1 MGCQVH
7 SCYVRTNGDTESFFH
22 SVYVFSFR
30 LQFALLVVL
39 VAGAVD
45 FGFGSFTHTDPDNG
59 FYGWNL
65 TVWRN
70 NSRPSYTGQHD
81 FFSVFG
87 VFFPGRDSFLKVRPR
102 TLFVARLFYNTILRV
117 SKLAPTYLPQ
127 TRTYARNL
135 HHRSLLLTD
144 CVFASL
150 IECQV

>member
-1 MGCQVH
+1 MSGTFLLRK
-7 SCYVRTNGDTESFFH
+7 YALTEIKNPFFH
-22 SVYVFSFR
+22 SDYVFSFR

-45 FGFGSFTHTDPDNG
+45 FGFGSFTHTDPENG

-87 VFFPGRDSFLKVRPR
+87 VFFPGRDSLE
-102 TLFVARLFYNTILRV
+102 
-117 SKLAPTYLPQ
+117 S
-127 TRTYARNL
+127 
-135 HHRSLLLTD
+135 
-144 CVFASL
+144 
-150 IECQV
+150 

>member
-1 MGCQVH
+1 MGDLGPEGHYSALIERLVAAGIIILLTLINLAGVKWVVRYIPVT
-7 SCYVRTNGDTESFFH
+7 YVLTDIRNPFSFGL
-22 SVYVFSFR
+22 FSFR

-45 FGFGSFTHTDPDNG
+45 FGFGSFTHTDPENG

-87 VFFPGRDSFLKVRPR
+87 VFFPGRDSFE
-102 TLFVARLFYNTILRV
+102 
-117 SKLAPTYLPQ
+117 S
-127 TRTYARNL
+127 
-135 HHRSLLLTD
+135 
-144 CVFASL
+144 
-150 IECQV
+150 